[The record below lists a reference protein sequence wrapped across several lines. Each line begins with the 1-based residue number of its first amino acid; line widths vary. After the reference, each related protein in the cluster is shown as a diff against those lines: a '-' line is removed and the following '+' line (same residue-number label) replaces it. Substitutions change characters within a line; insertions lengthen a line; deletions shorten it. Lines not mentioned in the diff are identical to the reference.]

1 MPAIALADTACP
13 SLTTLQKAAAYVSL
27 ENFLWVIGV
36 VLLTS
41 AILLI
46 FKGIVAA
53 LLEQTAFIEVG
64 LWVLTVGLIVKA
76 YYTMHGH
83 GPTDDFSSWALI
95 IGSLLIPGAISF
107 SAHVR
112 KLKPNMTRFSTILTV
127 VWGALAIVFMAPSIG
142 FLTMAAVISLLGF
155 SVVVTPLCYAFG
167 YDDKDSIYRGTSASV
182 IILILFTVYR
192 AVGIH
197 YPIIDLF
204 QSGAFWLGSLA
215 GFVGLLI
222 LSSRY
227 YDRANYALMNVITP
241 VVFIGFGTTAAIY
254 GIREL
259 TTMVGAFI
267 IFFIADKIVE
277 IKTDGAIALGIKLG
291 VIGLMFY
298 GAWHFV
304 NANQAIVSAF
314 FNV

>member
-1 MPAIALADTACP
+1 MAFADAACP
-13 SLTTLQKAAAYVSL
+13 SLTTLQKAASYVSL
-27 ENFLWVIGV
+27 ENFLWMIGV
-36 VLLTS
+36 VLITA

-46 FKGIVAA
+46 FKGLVAA

-64 LWVLTVGLIVKA
+64 LWGLTIGLIVKA
-76 YYTMHGH
+76 YYTMHGT
-83 GPTDDFSSWALI
+83 GPADDFSSWALI

-107 SAHVR
+107 SAHIR
-112 KLKPNMTRFSTILTV
+112 KMKSNLIRFSAILTV
-127 VWGALAIVFMAPSIG
+127 IWGALAIVFMAPSIG

-155 SVVVTPLCYAFG
+155 SVIVTPLCYAFG
-167 YDDKDSIYRGTSASV
+167 YDDNDSLYRGTLSSM
-182 IILILFTVYR
+182 IILVLFTAYR
-192 AVGIH
+192 AFGIH

-215 GFVGLLI
+215 GFVGLII

-227 YDRANYALMNVITP
+227 YKANYAIMNMITP
-241 VVFIGFGTTAAIY
+241 VIFVGFGTTAAIY
-254 GIREL
+254 GIKEL

-277 IKTDGAIALGIKLG
+277 IRTDGAIALGIKLG
-291 VIGLMFY
+291 IIGLMFY